1 MASSVF
7 DIEHGLGLLELTP
20 PFDKRDVQQARRNL
34 AKRWHPD
41 LAPPGRQLEHE
52 RHLKAVNEAADRL
65 ERLAEES
72 RGGTITAN
80 AVRVN
85 AAAARAARE
94 EEGRRAYEAA
104 QAAADRAK
112 HDPFGSRMPDHSVV
126 HRYARCVSYPEW
138 GVGSVSGVYFTG
150 EGDDIQQFARV
161 AFQLGI
167 RTVPAGTLQFV
178 DFSKPDPGAERVQRF
193 LTAAQHA
200 LAEGEFA
207 VAAKRLLYAR
217 DADPSNTVVLR
228 LLTVA
233 LLQADDLAAAGRAV
247 RDWLRVEGERPGPHR
262 FAARIYEAQGATIQA
277 EESAARVVG
286 LTPRDG
292 AAWARLGRLRLRL
305 HDRAGALD
313 ALERARALEPT
324 VEGLM
329 DLALAAHLSGDLGR
343 QVDAC
348 QQATELAD
356 AEEVD
361 PGLRARAWA
370 RYAHALARTDRTTD
384 ALEACE
390 RALQLAPAD
399 REVRELRDRLRG
411 RTPREL
417 QATAG

>member
-20 PFDKRDVQQARRNL
+20 PFGKRDVQQARRNL

-52 RHLKAVNEAADRL
+52 RHLKAINEAADRL
-65 ERLAEES
+65 ERLAEHS
-72 RGGTITAN
+72 RGGTVTAN
-80 AVRVN
+80 AVKVN

-94 EEGRRAYEAA
+94 EEGRRAYEASE
-104 QAAADRAK
+104 AAADRAK

-138 GVGSVSGVYFTG
+138 GVGNVTGVYFTG
-150 EGDDIQQFARV
+150 QGDDIQQFARV
-161 AFQLGI
+161 SFQLGI

-200 LAEGEFA
+200 LADGEFEI
-207 VAAKRLLYAR
+207 AAKRLLYAR

-277 EESAARVVG
+277 EESAARVVHM
-286 LTPRDG
+286 TPRDG

-305 HDRAGALD
+305 HDRSGALD

-329 DLALAAHLSGDLGR
+329 DLALAAYLTGDLGR

-348 QQATELAD
+348 RQATELAD
-356 AEEVD
+356 EVDVD

-384 ALEACE
+384 ALDACD

-399 REVRELRDRLRG
+399 REVRELRDRLRD
-411 RTPREL
+411 RAPREL
-417 QATAG
+417 QPAAG